1 MLPILVLFGVPRRTA
16 AVSQSDILN
25 QAFELGYTY
34 TRSTGPVVG
43 RFLTGLRDRRILGI
57 RASDGRVIVPPM
69 EYDPDTAA
77 ALDEFVEVGQE
88 GEIVSWAWVKVPRE
102 AHPSEAPFAWAMIRL
117 DGADVPMVHW
127 VRAPNEHALA
137 IGTRVRAVWSEET
150 VGFIT
155 DIQCFEPVPEGRV

>member
-1 MLPILVLFGVPRRTA
+1 MPE
-16 AVSQSDILN
+16 SEILN

-43 RFLTGLRDRRILGI
+43 RFLTGLRDRKIVGI

-77 ALDEFVEVGQE
+77 ELSEFVDVSSE
-88 GEIVSWAWVKVPRE
+88 GEIVSWAWVKHPRE
-102 AHPSEAPFAWAMIRL
+102 AHPSTEPFAWAMIRL

-127 VRAPNEHALA
+127 VQAGDESDLHTGA
-137 IGTRVRAVWSEET
+137 RVRARCADET

-155 DIQCFEPVPEGRV
+155 DIAGFELV